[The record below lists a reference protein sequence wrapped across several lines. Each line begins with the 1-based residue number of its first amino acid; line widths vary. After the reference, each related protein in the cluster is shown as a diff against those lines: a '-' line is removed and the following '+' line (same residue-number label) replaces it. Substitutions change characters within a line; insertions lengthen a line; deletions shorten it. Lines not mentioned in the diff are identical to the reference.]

1 MLKPIN
7 IFILFICLSVGLT
20 SFTPKQ
26 KNVLV
31 EGDLS
36 VIVNAKG
43 APSDIG
49 MSKLKKILK
58 GEQQRWDD
66 GTKILLALMKT
77 STGTGMKMTTQ
88 VYLMTNNE
96 LNKYFL
102 AQVFQGKMSSPEFF
116 DSEADLINYVKTKSG
131 AIGIISTAN
140 ASGIT
145 VLSVD
150 GKKSL

>member
-1 MLKPIN
+1 MSKPIN
-7 IFILFICLSVGLT
+7 IFILFICVSVGFT

-49 MSKLKKILK
+49 MPKLKKILK

-77 STGTGMKMTTQ
+77 STGTGMKMTAQ

-116 DSEADLINYVKTKSG
+116 DSETDLINYVKTKPG
-131 AIGIISTAN
+131 AIGIISTVN